1 MFEPYYQELQAFL
14 ARKTGDHDMAADIV
28 QESYARVL
36 TMHRSGELVTEPR
49 ALLYRVARNLLV
61 DSVRQAS
68 FRDLESF
75 EEISESG
82 DEDLLPAVE
91 AEAPDSQYA
100 AVQYAMHMGE
110 VIDGLPP
117 RCREA
122 FLMNR
127 FEGLSHEEI
136 ARSMGISRNMVSQH
150 IMRALDVCRA
160 CDQRIRE

>member
-1 MFEPYYQELQAFL
+1 
-14 ARKTGDHDMAADIV
+14 MACDIV

-36 TMHRSGELVTEPR
+36 TMHRSGEPVTEPR

-61 DSVRQAS
+61 DGVRQAS

-75 EEISESG
+75 EDISDFG
-82 DEDLLPAVE
+82 DGDQFPAVDAQE
-91 AEAPDSQYA
+91 PDSHYA
-100 AVQYAMHMGE
+100 AVQYALSMGE
-110 VIDGLPP
+110 VIDSLPP

-136 ARSMGISRNMVSQH
+136 ARCMGISRNMVSQH
-150 IMRALDVCRA
+150 IMRALDLCRA
-160 CDQRIRE
+160 CDRRIRD